1 MGILRPSREAMEGS
15 DSDSS
20 DEEMLDISTPEVL
33 AKYRLAAEI
42 ANRTLKML
50 MEQCK
55 VGMKILD
62 LCELGDR
69 TIVEECAKVHNKGKA
84 KVEAKDK
91 GVAFPTC
98 ISVNEIAG
106 HNSPPL
112 GDETTLADGDLVK
125 IDLSVHID
133 GWIASVA
140 HTLCVAEDPAAPIE
154 GRKGAVVMAA
164 AVAAEGLFAALK
176 PGVSNASLPPIFENA
191 AKAFGVNVVE
201 GVLSHQTKRFV
212 IDGNKVIISKV
223 VPGEQTVDED
233 TFEVNDVL
241 AVDIMMSTG
250 EGKPQEKDEK
260 KQMVFKRAVDQ
271 NYNLKMKVSRE
282 IFSKITS
289 MHPTLPFTLR
299 DYEDSRARLG
309 MKECLEHDLFHTYP
323 VLEEKE
329 GEFVAQFK
337 FTVMLSEEGV
347 QRVTGG
353 FLPNC
358 TPDVECGDEE
368 LWGIY
373 QKALEKAAKKK
384 AKKSK
389 KK

>member
-1 MGILRPSREAMEGS
+1 MGREAMEGS

-55 VGMKILD
+55 VGMKLLD

-69 TIVEECAKVHNKGKA
+69 TIVEECSKVHNKGKA

>member
-1 MGILRPSREAMEGS
+1 MGSAAVMEGS
-15 DSDSS
+15 DDDSS

-33 AKYRLAAEI
+33 SKYRLAAEI

-282 IFSKITS
+282 IFSKIVGDY
-289 MHPTLPFTLR
+289 PTLPFSLR
-299 DYEDSRARLG
+299 QYDDARARLG

-329 GEFVAQFK
+329 GEFTAHMK
-337 FTVMLSEEGV
+337 FTVMMTDEGV

-368 LWGIY
+368 LRGIY

>member
-1 MGILRPSREAMEGS
+1 MGILRPSREGMEGS

-241 AVDIMMSTG
+241 AVDIVMSTG
-250 EGKPQEKDEK
+250 EGKPREVDEK

-282 IFSKITS
+282 IFSKIIGD
-289 MHPTLPFTLR
+289 HPTLPFSLR
-299 DYEDSRARLG
+299 QYEDSRARLG
-309 MKECLEHDLFHTYP
+309 MKECLEHRLFHTYP

-329 GEFVAQFK
+329 GEFVAQMK
-337 FTVMLSEEGV
+337 FTVMITEEGT

-353 FLPNC
+353 ILPNC
-358 TPDVECGDEE
+358 PEHTCEHEALGP
-368 LWGIY
+368 IY
-373 QKALEKAAKKK
+373 AAALDKAAKK
-384 AKKSK
+384 
-389 KK
+389 

>member
-1 MGILRPSREAMEGS
+1 MGREAMEGS

-55 VGMKILD
+55 VGMKLLD

-69 TIVEECAKVHNKGKA
+69 TIVEECSKVHNKGKA

-112 GDETTLADGDLVK
+112 GDETTLADGYLVK

-271 NYNLKMKVSRE
+271 NYNLKMKVPRE

>member
-1 MGILRPSREAMEGS
+1 MGREAMEGS

>member
-1 MGILRPSREAMEGS
+1 
-15 DSDSS
+15 
-20 DEEMLDISTPEVL
+20 
-33 AKYRLAAEI
+33 
-42 ANRTLKML
+42 

-69 TIVEECAKVHNKGKA
+69 TIVEECAKVHNK
-84 KVEAKDK
+84 AKDK

>member
-1 MGILRPSREAMEGS
+1 MGYLWDMVAHIYKLPW
-15 DSDSS
+15 
-20 DEEMLDISTPEVL
+20 MLDISTPEVL

-223 VPGEQTVDED
+223 VPGEQTVDEEE
-233 TFEVNDVL
+233 FELNDVF
-241 AVDIMMSTG
+241 VIDIIMSTG

-289 MHPTLPFTLR
+289 MHSTLPFTLR

-337 FTVMLSEEGV
+337 FAVMLSEEGV